1 MFFSLQLPSFLGFKI
16 ESAIEEKNVINVL
29 YFDLKEGAFTEEKPV
44 HTDFIEGE
52 LAYATLE
59 LLKVMHPSELNQI
72 RLNKETRR
80 LLLTA
85 FQQYFGL
92 HVQDFGQMKTL
103 KIMQDVLGS

>member
-1 MFFSLQLPSFLGFKI
+1 MVTAPVCVMSTPAFNVKLPFKI
-16 ESAIEEKNVINVL
+16 VAPVIVVAPVPAKVAEPPT
-29 YFDLKEGAFTEEKPV
+29 FVVKVEEKP
-44 HTDFIEGE
+44 
-52 LAYATLE
+52 YAAE

-103 KIMQDVLGS
+103 KIMQDVLG